1 MPPRLELPPS
11 RLALLI
17 IALAFALPGLVGHDP
32 WKTYDAVAIEIISQ
46 MHRTGDWLIP
56 RLAGEPWLEDPPLY
70 HWTGLIVARLLGQVL
85 PFHGAAR
92 LASALYVLTA
102 AWLIYYAAR
111 HTVALEERRAAG
123 ATAAL
128 VLIGST
134 GLLVHAHE
142 AVPDL
147 ASLAGICAALAFA
160 ARLAD
165 RPLAAGLGLGISLGV
180 AFLAA
185 GPVAP
190 LALGLTLLVT
200 PVACRDWRQRPA
212 LVGLATA
219 AAIAALVAASWPAAM
234 LMRAPE
240 QAAQWW
246 SYATQTRGSFA
257 DNLRYYLTT
266 ASWFAWP
273 AWPLAAWTLWS
284 RRGELRSPRLF
295 VPLAALAVSL
305 AAISLAG
312 PTQDVNTIALLP
324 PLALLAAQGVTRLRR
339 GAASALDW
347 FGVMTFTSFAALV
360 WLGYIAMMSGMPPRI
375 ARNFAKTAPG
385 FMPQFEWLPFLL
397 ALALLAAWIY
407 LAFGTAPAATR
418 GVTRWAAGAALLWG
432 TVATLWMPWV
442 DHQKSYRSV
451 ALQIKASIPDRPGC
465 IARSGVG
472 SAQRAALSYHAGI
485 RTQALTG
492 TNPPRC
498 PLLIVQGS
506 ARHERDAP
514 GPRWIKLA
522 DAGRPGDKNE
532 RLRLYRYRP

>member
-1 MPPRLELPPS
+1 MLPRLQLPPS
-11 RLALLI
+11 RLALVI
-17 IALAFALPGLVGHDP
+17 IALAFALPGLAGHDP

-70 HWTGLIVARLLGQVL
+70 HWTGLILAKLLGWAL

-92 LASALYVLTA
+92 LASALYVLAA

-111 HTVALEERRAAG
+111 RTVAQEERRAAG

-147 ASLAGICAALAFA
+147 ASLAGSCAALAFA
-160 ARLAD
+160 TRLTG

-180 AFLAA
+180 AFLGA

-190 LALGLTLLVT
+190 VALGLALLVA
-200 PVACRDWRQRPA
+200 PVACADWRHRQA
-212 LVGLATA
+212 WLGLGVA
-219 AAIAALVAASWPAAM
+219 AAAAALVAASWPLAM
-234 LMRAPE
+234 LLRAPE

-246 SYATQTRGSFA
+246 SLAAQARGSFS
-257 DNLRYYLTT
+257 DNLRYYVVT

-273 AWPLAAWTLWS
+273 AWPLAVWTLWS
-284 RRGELRSPRLF
+284 RRHDLGSARLF
-295 VPLAALAVSL
+295 IPLVALVLSL
-305 AAISLAG
+305 GAIALAG

-324 PLALLAAQGVTRLRR
+324 PLALLAAQGVTQLRR

-360 WLGYIAMMSGMPPRI
+360 WLGYVAMMTGVPPRI

-385 FMPQFEWLPFLL
+385 FVPQFEWLPFAL
-397 ALALLAAWIY
+397 AVALLAAWIY

-442 DHQKSYRSV
+442 DHQKSYRTV
-451 ALQIKASIPDRPGC
+451 AMEIKSRIPDGAGC

-485 RTQALTG
+485 RTQAFG
-492 TNPPRC
+492 RASPARC

-506 ARHERDAP
+506 TRHERDAP
-514 GPRWIKLA
+514 GARWIKLA
-522 DAGRPGDKNE
+522 DVGRPGDKNE
-532 RLRLYRYRP
+532 RLRLYQHRP